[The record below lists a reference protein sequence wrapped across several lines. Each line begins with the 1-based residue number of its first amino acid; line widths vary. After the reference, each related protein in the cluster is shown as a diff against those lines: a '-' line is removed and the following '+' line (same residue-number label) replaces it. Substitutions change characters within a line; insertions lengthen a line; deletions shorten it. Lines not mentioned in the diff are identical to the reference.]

1 MTDTSRERADQSETR
16 GANIN
21 SVISRQPASDV
32 NSMISRQPASDDSRV
47 ITFSSRVES
56 TSARA
61 TDNVSHASSVAEKKR
76 TFCSTT
82 DGENPDQRVCNENRR
97 LEAYLPH
104 LRETGPPNHTV
115 PSAVHS
121 VGLVQVL
128 PSQHPVTLMS
138 TRISMTAGSSDE
150 DRGLC
155 NERSCN
161 GTCHRVD
168 DPGVQQGNNDSIVL
182 IFGSSPNHLK

>member
-1 MTDTSRERADQSETR
+1 MTDTSRARTDKPETR
-16 GANIN
+16 GA
-21 SVISRQPASDV
+21 DV

-47 ITFSSRVES
+47 ITFSSRVGS

-104 LRETGPPNHTV
+104 NLREIGPPNHTV

-121 VGLVQVL
+121 DGLVQVL
-128 PSQHPVTLMS
+128 PSQHPVTLLS
-138 TRISMTAGSSDE
+138 RRISMTAGSSDE
-150 DRGLC
+150 DGGLRS
-155 NERSCN
+155 ERSCN
-161 GTCHRVD
+161 GTWHRVD
-168 DPGVQQGNNDSIVL
+168 DPGVQQDEEHGNNDSIVL
-182 IFGSSPNHLK
+182 IFGCSPNRLT

>member
-1 MTDTSRERADQSETR
+1 MTDTSRERTDKPETR
-16 GANIN
+16 GADI
-21 SVISRQPASDV
+21 
-32 NSMISRQPASDDSRV
+32 NSMICRQPASDDSRV

-76 TFCSTT
+76 TFCSAT
-82 DGENPDQRVCNENRR
+82 DGDNPDQRVCNENRC

-104 LRETGPPNHTV
+104 NLRETGPPNHTV

-121 VGLVQVL
+121 DGLVQVL
-128 PSQHPVTLMS
+128 PSQHPLTLGS

-155 NERSCN
+155 SERSCN
-161 GTCHRVD
+161 GTWHRVD
-168 DPGVQQGNNDSIVL
+168 DPGVQQGEEHGNNDSIVL
-182 IFGSSPNHLK
+182 IFGSSPNHLT

>member
-1 MTDTSRERADQSETR
+1 MTDTSRERTDESENR
-16 GANIN
+16 GADIN
-21 SVISRQPASDV
+21 SV
-32 NSMISRQPASDDSRV
+32 ISRQPASDDSRV

-56 TSARA
+56 TSASA

-76 TFCSTT
+76 TFCSTM
-82 DGENPDQRVCNENRR
+82 DGQNRGENPDQRVCNENRR

-104 LRETGPPNHTV
+104 NLCETGPPNHTV

-121 VGLVQVL
+121 DGLVQVL
-128 PSQHPVTLMS
+128 PSQHPVTLVS

-155 NERSCN
+155 SERSCN
-161 GTCHRVD
+161 GTWHRVD
-168 DPGVQQGNNDSIVL
+168 DPGVQQGEEHGNNDSIAL
-182 IFGSSPNHLK
+182 IFGSSPSHLT

>member
-1 MTDTSRERADQSETR
+1 MTDTSRERTNKSAAR
-16 GANIN
+16 GADIN
-21 SVISRQPASDV
+21 A
-32 NSMISRQPASDDSRV
+32 MISRQPASDDSRV
-47 ITFSSRVES
+47 ITFNSRVES

-61 TDNVSHASSVAEKKR
+61 TDNVSYASSVAEKKR

-82 DGENPDQRVCNENRR
+82 DGQDRGQSPDQRVCNENRR

-104 LRETGPPNHTV
+104 NLCETGPASHTV

-121 VGLVQVL
+121 DGLVQVL
-128 PSQHPVTLMS
+128 PSQQPVTLMS

-155 NERSCN
+155 SERSCSW
-161 GTCHRVD
+161 TWHRVD
-168 DPGVQQGNNDSIVL
+168 DPGVQQDEEHGKNDSIVL
-182 IFGSSPNHLK
+182 IFGSCSNSDQV